1 MGVIISRRMRK
12 HRMKALFTITLLFI
26 VVLISGCLGSSSSST
41 APTLA
46 FLYVVGQ
53 GDNAIH
59 ALDEKSTGDLVPLAV
74 SSFSTV
80 PRPVSMALHPSRN
93 FLYVPNETSNTVS
106 GFTIDHLAGVLTP
119 VGTPLSPTPV
129 CNPSVCSNPIGVAVN
144 SGGQFLFVLNQGSSS
159 PAVPAS
165 ISVFNIDQTRGL
177 LSPVSGSPFVFA
189 SLAAPNPQ
197 FLAISPTQGFLY
209 VSNGAAGNIS
219 AFAIGAGGGLTEISG
234 SPFSL
239 GAGAAAAGLAID
251 PKGQFLYA
259 ADSANNKI
267 ASFNVA
273 GGPLGA
279 VGSFSAG
286 TKPVAVTVDNTSSF
300 VYSANQG
307 SNDVSAFK
315 TASGALT
322 QVAGSPYPVEP
333 TGSIGTPQPIFLTVD
348 PSNTFLYVANA
359 GSSSISAFGIKA
371 ADGSLGL
378 ITNSPF
384 IQGIAPLWILST
396 K

>member
-1 MGVIISRRMRK
+1 
-12 HRMKALFTITLLFI
+12 MKALFTITLLFI
-26 VVLISGCLGSSSSST
+26 AILLSGCLGSSSSST

-53 GDNAIH
+53 GDNAVH
-59 ALDEKSTGDLVPLAV
+59 ALDEKSTGDLSSLAV
-74 SSFSTV
+74 PSFPTI

-106 GFTIDHLAGVLTP
+106 GFTIDHAAGVLTP
-119 VGTPLSPTPV
+119 IGTALSPTPV
-129 CNPSVCSNPIGVAVN
+129 CSPGVCSNPIGVAVN
-144 SGGQFLFVLNQGSSS
+144 SGGQFLFVLNQGSAS

-177 LSPVSGSPFVFA
+177 LSPVSGSPFAFA
-189 SLAAPNPQ
+189 SLVAPNPQ
-197 FLAISPTQGFLY
+197 FMAISATQGFLY
-209 VSNGAAGNIS
+209 VSNGTAGNIS
-219 AFAIGAGGGLTEISG
+219 AFAIGTNGALTELAG
-234 SPFSL
+234 SPFPVGS
-239 GAGAAAAGLAID
+239 GATAAGLAID

-273 GGPLGA
+273 GGPLAA
-279 VGSFSAG
+279 VGSVPAG
-286 TKPVAVTVDNTSSF
+286 TKPVAVTVDSTSSF

-315 TASGALT
+315 AASGALT
-322 QVAGSPYPVEP
+322 QVAGSPFLVQP
-333 TGSIGTPQPIFLTVD
+333 TGSVGTPQPIFLTVD
-348 PSNTFLYVANA
+348 VSNSFLYVANF
-359 GSSSISAFGIKA
+359 GSSSISAFGIKSS
-371 ADGSLGL
+371 DGTLGL

-384 IQGIAPLWILST
+384 FQSVAPLWIVST

>member
-1 MGVIISRRMRK
+1 
-12 HRMKALFTITLLFI
+12 MKALFTVTLLFI
-26 VVLISGCLGSSSSST
+26 AVLLSGCLGSSKSST

-46 FLYVVGQ
+46 FVYLVGQ

-59 ALDEKSTGDLVPLAV
+59 AFSEKSTGDLSPLAV
-74 SSFSTV
+74 SSFTTV
-80 PRPVSMALHPSRN
+80 PRPVSIALHPSRN

-106 GFTIDHLAGVLTP
+106 GFTIDHNAGVLTP
-119 VGTPLSPTPV
+119 IGTALSPTPV
-129 CNPSVCSNPIGVAVN
+129 CNPGVCSNPIGVAVN
-144 SGGQFLFVLNQGSSS
+144 SGGQFLFVLNQGSAS

-177 LSPVSGSPFVFA
+177 LSPASFA
-189 SLAAPNPQ
+189 TLTVQNPQ

-209 VSNGAAGNIS
+209 VSNGTAGNIS
-219 AFAIGAGGGLTEISG
+219 AFAIGTNGALTELGG

-239 GAGAAAAGLAID
+239 GAGAVAAGLAID

-259 ADSANNKI
+259 ADSANNKV
-267 ASFNVA
+267 ASFNVT
-273 GGPLGA
+273 GGPLAA
-279 VGSFSAG
+279 VGSFPAG
-286 TKPVAVTVDNTSSF
+286 TKPVGVTVDSTSTF

-322 QVAGSPYPVEP
+322 QVAGSPYLVQPA
-333 TGSIGTPQPIFLTVD
+333 GSVGTPQPTFLSVD
-348 PSNTFLYVANA
+348 PANAFLYVANT
-359 GSSSISAFGIKA
+359 GSSTISAFGIKA
-371 ADGSLGL
+371 ADGTLGL
-378 ITNSPF
+378 LTTSPF
-384 IQGIAPLWILST
+384 FQTVEPLWIVIT

>member
-1 MGVIISRRMRK
+1 
-12 HRMKALFTITLLFI
+12 MKALFTITLLFI
-26 VVLISGCLGSSSSST
+26 AVLLSGCLGSSSSST

-59 ALDEKSTGDLVPLAV
+59 AFDEKSTGDLSPLAV
-74 SSFSTV
+74 SSFATV
-80 PRPVSMALHPSRN
+80 PRPVSIALHPSKN

-106 GFTIDHLAGVLTP
+106 GFTVDHVAGVLAP
-119 VGTPLSPTPV
+119 IGTALSPTPV
-129 CNPSVCSNPIGVAVN
+129 CGPGVCSNPIGVAVN
-144 SGGQFLFVLNQGSSS
+144 SGGQFLFVLSQGAPSIS
-159 PAVPAS
+159 AS

-177 LSPVSGSPFVFA
+177 LSPA
-189 SLAAPNPQ
+189 SFTTLAAPSPQ

-209 VSNGAAGNIS
+209 VSNGTAGSIS
-219 AFAIGAGGGLTEISG
+219 GFAIGTNGALTELSG
-234 SPFSL
+234 SPFPL
-239 GAGAAAAGLAID
+239 GAGATAAGLAID

-273 GGPLGA
+273 GGPLA
-279 VGSFSAG
+279 PVGSVAAG
-286 TKPVAVTVDNTSSF
+286 TKPVAVAVDGTSSF

-315 TASGALT
+315 AASGALT
-322 QVAGSPYPVEP
+322 QVTGSPFLVQP
-333 TGSIGTPQPIFLTVD
+333 TGSVGTPQPIFLTVD
-348 PSNTFLYVANA
+348 VSNTFLYVANV

-371 ADGSLGL
+371 SDGSLGL

-384 IQGIAPLWILST
+384 IQGIQPLWLVTT

>member
-1 MGVIISRRMRK
+1 
-12 HRMKALFTITLLFI
+12 MKALFTITLLFI
-26 VVLISGCLGSSSSST
+26 AVLLSGCLGSSSSST

-53 GDNAIH
+53 GDNSIH
-59 ALDEKSTGDLVPLAV
+59 AFDEKSTGDLSSAGVP
-74 SSFSTV
+74 SFATI
-80 PRPVSMALHPSRN
+80 PRPVSIALHPSRN
-93 FLYVPNETSNTVS
+93 FLYVPNQTSNTVS
-106 GFTIDHLAGVLTP
+106 GFTVDHTSGVLTP
-119 VGTPLSPTPV
+119 IGTALAPTPV
-129 CNPSVCSNPIGVAVN
+129 CNPGVCSNPIGIAVN
-144 SGGQFLFVLNQGSSS
+144 SGGQFLFVLNQGSAS

-177 LSPVSGSPFVFA
+177 LSPIAGSPFAFA
-189 SLAAPNPQ
+189 SLSAPNPQ

-209 VSNGAAGNIS
+209 VSNGTAGNIS
-219 AFAIGAGGGLTEISG
+219 AFAIGASGALTELG
-234 SPFSL
+234 SPVSL
-239 GAGAAAAGLAID
+239 GAGAVAAGLAID

-273 GGPLGA
+273 GGPLAA
-279 VGSFSAG
+279 VGSFPAG

-300 VYSANQG
+300 VYAANQG
-307 SNDVSAFK
+307 SNDVSAFT

-322 QVAGSPYPVEP
+322 QVAGSPYLVQP
-333 TGSIGTPQPIFLTVD
+333 TGSVGTPQPIFLTVD
-348 PSNTFLYVANA
+348 VSNTFLYVANF
-359 GSSSISAFGIKA
+359 GSSSISAFGIKSS
-371 ADGSLGL
+371 DGTLGL

-384 IQGIAPLWILST
+384 FQGIAPLWMVST

>member
-1 MGVIISRRMRK
+1 
-12 HRMKALFTITLLFI
+12 MKALFTVTLLFI
-26 VVLISGCLGSSSSST
+26 AVLLSGCLGSSKSST

-46 FLYVVGQ
+46 FVYLVGQ

-59 ALDEKSTGDLVPLAV
+59 AFSEKSTGDLSPLAV
-74 SSFSTV
+74 SSFTTV
-80 PRPVSMALHPSRN
+80 PRPVSIALHPSRN

-106 GFTIDHLAGVLTP
+106 GFTIDHNAGVLTP
-119 VGTPLSPTPV
+119 IGTALSPTPV
-129 CNPSVCSNPIGVAVN
+129 CNPGVCSNPIGVAVN
-144 SGGQFLFVLNQGSSS
+144 SGGQFLFVLNQGSAS

-177 LSPVSGSPFVFA
+177 LSPASFA
-189 SLAAPNPQ
+189 TLTVPNPQ

-209 VSNGAAGNIS
+209 VSNGTAGNIS
-219 AFAIGAGGGLTEISG
+219 AFAIGTNGALTELGG

-239 GAGAAAAGLAID
+239 GAGAVAAGLAID

-259 ADSANNKI
+259 ADSANNKV
-267 ASFNVA
+267 ASFNVT
-273 GGPLGA
+273 GGPLAA
-279 VGSFSAG
+279 VGSFPAG
-286 TKPVAVTVDNTSSF
+286 TKPVGVTVDSTSTF

-322 QVAGSPYPVEP
+322 QVAGSPYLVQPA
-333 TGSIGTPQPIFLTVD
+333 GSVGTPQPTFLSVD
-348 PSNTFLYVANA
+348 PANAFLYVANT
-359 GSSSISAFGIKA
+359 GSSTISAFGIKA
-371 ADGSLGL
+371 ADGTLGL
-378 ITNSPF
+378 LTTSPF
-384 IQGIAPLWILST
+384 FQTVEPLWIVIT

>member
-1 MGVIISRRMRK
+1 
-12 HRMKALFTITLLFI
+12 MKALFTITLLFI
-26 VVLISGCLGSSSSST
+26 TVLLSGCLGSSSSST

-53 GDNAIH
+53 GDNSIH
-59 ALDEKSTGDLVPLAV
+59 AFDEKSTGDLSGVAVP
-74 SSFSTV
+74 SFATI
-80 PRPVSMALHPSRN
+80 PRPVSIALHPSRN
-93 FLYVPNETSNTVS
+93 FLYVPNQTSNTVS
-106 GFTIDHLAGVLTP
+106 GFTIDHTSGVLTP
-119 VGTPLSPTPV
+119 IGTALAPTPV
-129 CNPSVCSNPIGVAVN
+129 CNPGVCSNPIGIAVN
-144 SGGQFLFVLNQGSSS
+144 SGGQFLFVLNQGSAS

-177 LSPVSGSPFVFA
+177 LSPIAGSPFAFA
-189 SLAAPNPQ
+189 SLSAPNPQ

-209 VSNGAAGNIS
+209 VSNGTAGNIS
-219 AFAIGAGGGLTEISG
+219 AFAIGASGALTELG
-234 SPFSL
+234 SPVSL
-239 GAGAAAAGLAID
+239 GAGAVAAGLAID

-273 GGPLGA
+273 GGPLAA
-279 VGSFSAG
+279 VGSFPAG

-300 VYSANQG
+300 VYAANQG
-307 SNDVSAFK
+307 SNDVSAFT

-322 QVAGSPYPVEP
+322 QVAGSPYLVQP
-333 TGSIGTPQPIFLTVD
+333 TGSVGTPQPIFLTVD
-348 PSNTFLYVANA
+348 VSNTFLYVANF
-359 GSSSISAFGIKA
+359 GSSSISAFGIKSS
-371 ADGSLGL
+371 DGTLGL

-384 IQGIAPLWILST
+384 FQGIAPLWMVST

>member
-1 MGVIISRRMRK
+1 
-12 HRMKALFTITLLFI
+12 MKALFTVTLLFI
-26 VVLISGCLGSSSSST
+26 TVLLSGCLGSSSSST

-59 ALDEKSTGDLVPLAV
+59 AFSEKSTGDLSPLAV

-80 PRPVSMALHPSRN
+80 PRPVSIALHPSRN

-106 GFTIDHLAGVLTP
+106 GFTIDHTAGVLAP
-119 VGTPLSPTPV
+119 IGTAQPPTPV
-129 CNPSVCSNPIGVAVN
+129 CGPGVCSNPIGVAVN
-144 SGGQFLFVLNQGSSS
+144 SGGQFLFVLNQGSAS
-159 PAVPAS
+159 PAVQAS

-177 LSPVSGSPFVFA
+177 LSPA
-189 SLAAPNPQ
+189 SFTTLTVPNPQ

-209 VSNGAAGNIS
+209 VSNGTAGNIS
-219 AFAIGAGGGLTEISG
+219 AFAIGTNGALTELGG

-239 GAGAAAAGLAID
+239 GAGAVAAGVAID

-273 GGPLGA
+273 GGPLAA
-279 VGSFSAG
+279 VGSFPAG
-286 TKPVAVTVDNTSSF
+286 TKPMAVTVDSTSSF

-307 SNDVSAFK
+307 SNDVSDFK
-315 TASGALT
+315 AASGALT
-322 QVAGSPYPVEP
+322 QITGSPYLVQP
-333 TGSIGTPQPIFLTVD
+333 TGSVGTPQPTFLSVD
-348 PSNTFLYVANA
+348 PSNTFLYVANT

-371 ADGSLGL
+371 ADGTLGL

-384 IQGIAPLWILST
+384 FQSIEPLWIVIT
-396 K
+396 R